1 MSAAHDPTLHPTGIG
16 CTLIPVED
24 RINIKALKAD
34 DAQEYRAMVELFQ
47 DRVFHTCFGFLGSR
61 EEAEDAAQETFIA
74 VYSSIRDFREESSLS
89 TWIYRI
95 AVITALQAIR
105 KKRRKRQIALFF
117 PDGSADDALTASRDP
132 DESTH
137 PLLQLENKER
147 AEILYKAMN
156 KLPESQRVAFTLHK
170 IEGMEYKE
178 IAEVMQLSLSSV
190 ESLIHRAKINLQKR
204 LQTYYRQNK

>member
-1 MSAAHDPTLHPTGIG
+1 
-16 CTLIPVED
+16 LIPVEEHGD
-24 RINIKALKAD
+24 IRALKAGD
-34 DAQEYRAMVELFQ
+34 EQAFRLMVDEYQ

-74 VYSSIRDFREESSLS
+74 VFSSIKDFREEAALS

-105 KKRRKRQIALFF
+105 KKRRKRQVSLFF
-117 PDGSADDALTASRDP
+117 SRGEEDNVLATARDC
-132 DESTH
+132 DENNH

-147 AEILYKAMN
+147 ADTLYRAMN

-170 IEGMEYKE
+170 IEGMEYKH
-178 IAEVMQLSLSSV
+178 IAEVMNVSLSSV
-190 ESLIHRAKINLQKR
+190 ESLIHRARTNLRKY
-204 LQTYYRQNK
+204 LGTYYRRQK